1 MLLSN
6 SPGDHSGV
14 ALDQA
19 NIVGKCCQSLS
30 YKVTILTKTDFF
42 FNGNRRLGGLIE
54 E

>member
-14 ALDQA
+14 ALDHA
-19 NIVGKCCQSLS
+19 NIVRGCCQSLS

-42 FNGNRRLGGLIE
+42 LMGIE
-54 E
+54 G